1 MKKTFGALLVA
12 SNLFISGIF
21 GVGGVYVGSQ
31 WFLDKEITE
40 TVSEAESDVSLTE
53 LASVDIELDKIQ
65 SISLLSESEEEDTS
79 TLSISEIAAT
89 NEDSVVEIT
98 TEVVSTNGR
107 MGQYVSEGAGSGVIV
122 SEDGYIVTNN
132 HVIEG
137 ASKITVRLNNGAE
150 YIATLVGRDSK
161 TDLAVVKIDE
171 TELNSV
177 VFGDSDELIVGE
189 LAVAI
194 GNPLGELGG
203 TVTEG
208 IISALDRSIEIDGE
222 SMTLLQTS
230 AAINP
235 GNSGGGLFNQYGEL
249 IGIVNAKSSG
259 SGIEGLGF
267 AIPINT
273 AEDIIEQIIEYGY
286 VQGRID
292 LGVTFIDIS
301 DSMTALRYRLTSTGV
316 YVQSIDSSTSTTTT
330 NASANLKV
338 GDRIISIDGVEVD
351 TAAEIKVLLEDYK
364 VGDQLI
370 IQVERNRQ
378 TVDIRMVLKQ
388 ANSI

>member
-1 MKKTFGALLVA
+1 MKKTFGVLLIA
-12 SNLFISGIF
+12 SNLFISGVF

-31 WFLDKEITE
+31 LFLDKEIAE
-40 TVSEAESDVSLTE
+40 TGSEVEIDTSLTE
-53 LASVDIELDKIQ
+53 LTGVDIEVDKTQ
-65 SISLLSESEEEDTS
+65 SINLLSASEEELAS
-79 TLSISEIAAT
+79 TLSIAEIAAI

-98 TEVVSTNGR
+98 TEIVSTNGR

-137 ASKITVRLNNGAE
+137 ASKITVRLNNGTE

-161 TDLAVVKIDE
+161 TDLAVVQIDE
-171 TELNSV
+171 TELNPV

-249 IGIVNAKSSG
+249 IGVVNAKSSG

-273 AEDIIEQIIEYGY
+273 AADVIEQIIEYGY

-316 YVQSIDSSTSTTTT
+316 YVQSISSSTSTTTT
-330 NASANLKV
+330 STNLKV
-338 GDRIISIDGVEVD
+338 GDRIVCIDGVAVD

-364 VGDQLI
+364 VGDHI
-370 IQVERNRQ
+370 TIQVERNRQ
-378 TVDIRMVLKQ
+378 TLDIRMVLKQ
-388 ANSI
+388 ADSF

>member
-1 MKKTFGALLVA
+1 
-12 SNLFISGIF
+12 
-21 GVGGVYVGSQ
+21 
-31 WFLDKEITE
+31 
-40 TVSEAESDVSLTE
+40 
-53 LASVDIELDKIQ
+53 
-65 SISLLSESEEEDTS
+65 
-79 TLSISEIAAT
+79 
-89 NEDSVVEIT
+89 
-98 TEVVSTNGR
+98 VVSTNGR